1 MDWST
6 VVFLVV
12 IVLAVVA
19 YALYARRQRRTIA
32 EQQAG
37 LPGDDALPS
46 LAEALLQ
53 AIRDVAPNHGV
64 FVPIAWGEIGI
75 NQVQAVRLS
84 RWLVEHGQVDLP
96 KDYKLPRG
104 DGLVPPP
111 SLALTH
117 NSYSRLAPHAA
128 STNIYGTFLGPT
140 QIGDNNSQTIHG
152 DVVVNVGEVSSTL
165 ERLATDLR
173 ENAQTA
179 PDAFA
184 GSLLHAADLVEQ
196 HVRSGDV
203 ESSELRRVL
212 EWIGG
217 FATAVGAG
225 VLSAPVI
232 AGLRALGVP
241 GF

>member
-128 STNIYGTFLGPT
+128 STNI
-140 QIGDNNSQTIHG
+140 
-152 DVVVNVGEVSSTL
+152 
-165 ERLATDLR
+165 
-173 ENAQTA
+173 
-179 PDAFA
+179 
-184 GSLLHAADLVEQ
+184 
-196 HVRSGDV
+196 
-203 ESSELRRVL
+203 
-212 EWIGG
+212 
-217 FATAVGAG
+217 
-225 VLSAPVI
+225 
-232 AGLRALGVP
+232 
-241 GF
+241 